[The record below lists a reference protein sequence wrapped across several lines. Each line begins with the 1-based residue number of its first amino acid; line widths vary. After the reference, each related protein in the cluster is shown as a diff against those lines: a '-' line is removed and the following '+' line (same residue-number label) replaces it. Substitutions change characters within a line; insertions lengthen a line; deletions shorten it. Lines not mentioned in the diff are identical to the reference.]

1 MFRLHVPRFYNSSYL
16 IIIFDQSA
24 YIMSLVLKPFIL
36 LKFIFVISFIIETV
50 TFRLGS
56 TLSLRNRGSTYTTSD
71 YSLYASDRIGT
82 LETPGTIYEY
92 TGNVIT
98 LSRFM
103 IEATRANPDHADLE
117 SLIESIQIGCKT
129 IANILSRSGIS
140 DLTAPRPKDT
150 KKFEPRSYSPS
161 SDNAMYHTASTVL
174 KNALKFTGKVGVV
187 TFDNEE
193 HPVLIEE
200 AWNSKYVAVFDP
212 LDGASNIDVGIVTGT
227 IFGIFQEDDE
237 CLVDYGENVS
247 DEGQA
252 KLLRNL
258 QPGKNLVAAGY
269 CMYSSSTVLMF
280 SMGDGNFSNFSYL
293 FNICFTYI
301 ILFGDIRCARLYT
314 RSIHWR
320 IHFDSSKRSHPRS
333 WTYLLT

>member
-1 MFRLHVPRFYNSSYL
+1 M
-16 IIIFDQSA
+16 
-24 YIMSLVLKPFIL
+24 
-36 LKFIFVISFIIETV
+36 LKFIFVMVLAAKCAAFCLRTSISYRNT
-50 TFRLGS
+50 GS
-56 TLSLRNRGSTYTTSD
+56 TSD
-71 YSLYASDRIGT
+71 RYSHSLYANDLVSSEDT
-82 LETPGTIYEY
+82 SAAIYEY

-129 IANILSRSGIS
+129 IANILSRSGIL
-140 DLTAPRPKDT
+140 DLTVPPPKGS
-150 KKFEPRSYSPS
+150 KKSESRTYSFS
-161 SDNAMYHTASTVL
+161 SDNAMYSTASKVL
-174 KNALKFTGKVGVV
+174 KNALRFTGKVGVV

-212 LDGASNIDVGIVTGT
+212 LDGATNVDVGIVTGT

-237 CLVDYGENVS
+237 CLVDYGEKVS
-247 DEGQA
+247 FEGQA

-269 CMYSSSTVLMF
+269 CMYSSSTILMF
-280 SMGDGNFSNFSYL
+280 SIGDGMLSFFFCL
-293 FNICFTYI
+293 
-301 ILFGDIRCARLYT
+301 
-314 RSIHWR
+314 
-320 IHFDSSKRSHPRS
+320 
-333 WTYLLT
+333 